1 MKFICTNSMCKEI
14 YDEGQYDLCCG
25 EYMAE
30 ARKCKECGEYY
41 PKYEMLAVW
50 PLAWVC
56 QNCSQIDGYE

>member
-1 MKFICTNSMCKEI
+1 MCKEI